1 MASTSK
7 LFVAAHRALLPNSD
21 WPKAATLEIDTTT
34 GKIVA
39 VHDRLLHVH
48 KEGVTVIEVP
58 DTKIL
63 LPGLIE

>member
-7 LFVAAHRALLPNSD
+7 LFVTAHRALLPGNAS
-21 WPKAATLEIDTTT
+21 PKPATLEIDTTT

-39 VHDRLLHVH
+39 VHDRILRVQE
-48 KEGVTVIEVP
+48 EGVTIVEVP

>member
-7 LFVAAHRALLPNSD
+7 LFVAAHRALLPGNES
-21 WPKAATLEIDTTT
+21 PKPATLEVDTTT

-39 VHDRLLHVH
+39 VHDRLLHVQE
-48 KEGVTVIEVP
+48 EGVTFIEVP

>member
-1 MASTSK
+1 M
-7 LFVAAHRALLPNSD
+7 LPGNES
-21 WPKAATLEIDTTT
+21 PKPATLEVDTTT

-39 VHDRLLHVH
+39 VHDRLLHVQE
-48 KEGVTVIEVP
+48 EGVTFIEVP